1 VYVIHPVTC
10 DNTTNATTGLMRGIG
25 RIGYVRADYDSL
37 LTQFWRPVT
46 NDYQMTMITNSK
58 AITLSFRRIVTQPD
72 FLFTAADI
80 TTGALLYD
88 RTTPGFNN
96 QANVL
101 SALAGPG
108 IIETPTTVSFNK
120 VGPLYFNATLDTM
133 DGTSYFTQTPGGGI
147 TNSFYSDYYLWA
159 NYDGTTN
166 TPVVF
171 PNGTSIENLQ
181 NQLLVKVS
189 PTTLP
194 LGTAGVVYPGT
205 TFTATG
211 GSFTQPFTWTS
222 SELPAGMT
230 LSADGT
236 LGGTPTQPGT
246 YDFTLTL
253 TDAVSRSVDW
263 NYSIIIQ

>member
-1 VYVIHPVTC
+1 
-10 DNTTNATTGLMRGIG
+10 LLRGIG
-25 RIGYVRADYDSL
+25 RISYVRADYDSL
-37 LTQFWRPVT
+37 LGQYWQPVT

-58 AITLSFRRIVTQPD
+58 AITLSFRRIAIEPD
-72 FLFTAADI
+72 FLFSATDMLPNAAI
-80 TTGALLYD
+80 L
-88 RTTPGFNN
+88 RPIPFNE
-96 QANVL
+96 ANVL
-101 SALAGPG
+101 PGLAGPG
-108 IIETPTTVSFNK
+108 TIDSSSTITFNK
-120 VGPLYFNATLDTM
+120 SGPGYFNAYVDVM
-133 DGTSYFTQTPGGGI
+133 DGTPFFTQTPGGDL
-147 TNSFYSDYYLWA
+147 TDFFYNEYYLWA
-159 NYDGTTN
+159 NFDGSTN

-181 NQLLVKVS
+181 NQLLVKLEVS
-189 PTTLP
+189 PSPLP
-194 LGTAGVVYPGT
+194 LGTAGVPYAGA

-211 GSFTQPFTWTS
+211 GSFTQPFTWS
-222 SELPAGMT
+222 AWPLPEGMT